1 MIISPN
7 MSNVMGSG
15 VGAFAGSPAAAGRG
29 ERGSGRHGLTDS
41 AEQRLRTRSQ
51 CRIDAG

>member
-1 MIISPN
+1 MIILPN

-29 ERGSGRHGLTDS
+29 ERGVRQAWTYG
-41 AEQRLRTRSQ
+41 
-51 CRIDAG
+51 